1 MGFNKRLKKT
11 IKWQEQEI
19 YNSTNNNNTMALITI
34 KTSNITAENVIS
46 TKVDSSII
54 KTIILTQV
62 AYDALGSYSSSTIY
76 VTTV

>member
-1 MGFNKRLKKT
+1 
-11 IKWQEQEI
+11 
-19 YNSTNNNNTMALITI
+19 MALTTI

-54 KTIILTQV
+54 KTIVLTQV

>member
-1 MGFNKRLKKT
+1 
-11 IKWQEQEI
+11 
-19 YNSTNNNNTMALITI
+19 MALTTI
-34 KTSNITAENVIS
+34 KTSNITASNVTTDKILDSNITTGKLAASSVTS

-54 KTIILTQV
+54 KTIILTQA

>member
-19 YNSTNNNNTMALITI
+19 YNSTNNNNTMALTTI

-54 KTIILTQV
+54 KTIVLTQV

>member
-1 MGFNKRLKKT
+1 LGFNKRLKKT

-19 YNSTNNNNTMALITI
+19 YNSTNNNNTMALTTI

-54 KTIILTQV
+54 KTIVLTQV